1 MIECNQLFVPSISL
15 TAAYAVNE
23 NGEDDDV
30 ESLLVEKLK
39 HRSEIQPTQER
50 ES

>member
-1 MIECNQLFVPSISL
+1 MLFLSLSLCSASLGMIECNQLFVPSISL

-30 ESLLVEKLK
+30 ESLLVEK
-39 HRSEIQPTQER
+39 
-50 ES
+50 